1 MARIWATFEREQLAR
16 TEGFGVVAGIDEV
29 GRGALAGPVTLG
41 LVVLPDDFMEPVVDS
56 KLLSSAQR
64 AEKAAIIKEH
74 AIVCEVMHIDADY
87 IDEHGIMAAQR
98 EAGRR
103 LVELMDPRPD
113 LLLLDGSHD
122 YLKAEVPVQT
132 IVRGDQV
139 SASIAAASI
148 VAKHARDQLMRELEN
163 MYPEYGFAMHVGYG
177 TARHRAAL
185 MRHGPS
191 PIHRMT
197 FLKNFTLPKR

>member
-1 MARIWATFEREQLAR
+1 MARTWATFEREQLAR

-41 LVVLPDDFMEPVVDS
+41 LVVLPDDFAEPVVDS

-64 AEKAAIIKEH
+64 ADKAAIIKEH
-74 AIVCEVMHIDADY
+74 AIVCEVMHIEAEY
-87 IDEHGIMAAQR
+87 IDEHGIMTAQR

-122 YLKAEVPVQT
+122 YLQAEVPVQT

-148 VAKHARDQLMRELEN
+148 VAKHARDQLMREMEN
-163 MYPEYGFAMHVGYG
+163 IYPEYGFAMHVGYG

-197 FLKNFTLPKR
+197 FLKNFTFK